1 MLNKLLRRKY
11 AMKVG
16 VALAVL
22 IWIGKFLEDRR
33 KVCGKIKEVESEGI
47 NEGNG
52 RSCAPLP
59 RVLRSSPSNEEQKH

>member
-1 MLNKLLRRKY
+1 
-11 AMKVG
+11 MKVG